1 MHLAIPL
8 AYALFSSQSAL
19 AAYNLVKEYSG
30 TDFFNGWDFG
40 NGTYDSTT
48 HGHVNYLNQSDATS
62 QKLAYVNDAGHAI
75 IKVDDFSTVI
85 WENKR
90 NSVRIETTDYFPVGS
105 VFIFDATHIPFGC
118 SVWPGFW
125 TKGPNWPAGGEIDI
139 VESVNLMGNNQMAL
153 HTPPGCT
160 QPSDVTQLGKTTGT
174 DCSAGV
180 DSATG
185 CAVEETQ
192 PNSFGTDFVSA
203 GGGVWATQFDVSGIN
218 IWFWTR
224 KSVPDSVTNAKDT
237 IDTSS
242 WGTPSAAWPAS
253 SCDITKS
260 FDAQQLV
267 IDITLCG
274 DWAGQPNIYQSTCG
288 GPLGNSTVDICYID
302 NVINTNGSNYANA
315 YFEISSIKVFTVN
328 GTVLT
333 PTVSG
338 SSTVLSSATAS
349 VSANGS
355 SSDGKSNGTSGSGS
369 GSGSSGNG
377 AMPGAAAYL
386 AMLGATALAAFSWT
400 LL

>member
-8 AYALFSSQSAL
+8 AYALFSAPSAL
-19 AAYNLVKEYSG
+19 ATYNFVKEYSG
-30 TDFFNGWDFG
+30 SDFFTGWDFG

-48 HGHVNYLNQSDATS
+48 HGHVNYLNQSAAMS
-62 QKLAYVNDAGHAI
+62 QQLAYVNDAGNAI
-75 IKVDDFSTVI
+75 IKVDNFSLVI

-90 NSVRIETTDYFPVGS
+90 NSVRIETTDFFPVGS
-105 VFIFDATHIPFGC
+105 VFVFNATHLPYGC
-118 SVWPGFW
+118 SVWPSFW

-139 VESVNLMGNNQMAL
+139 VESVNLMSNNQMAL
-153 HTPPGCT
+153 HTASGCT
-160 QPSDVTQLGKTTGT
+160 QPSNATQLGKTSGS

-192 PNSFGTDFVSA
+192 PKSFGADFASA
-203 GGGVWATQFDVSGIN
+203 GGGVWATQFDVSGIY
-218 IWFWTR
+218 IWFWSR
-224 KSVPDSVTNAKDT
+224 KDVPDSVTNANNS

-253 SCDITKS
+253 SCQIPNY

-302 NVINTNGSNYANA
+302 NVINTNGSNYDNA

-338 SSTVLSSATAS
+338 SSTVLQSATAS
-349 VSANGS
+349 ASGNGNS
-355 SSDGKSNGTSGSGS
+355 GGNSGSGS
-369 GSGSSGNG
+369 GSGSRNG
-377 AMPGAAAYL
+377 AMAGAATYIATVGAAAL
-386 AMLGATALAAFSWT
+386 AGFSWM